1 MMGKE
6 ARFPVYM
13 LYWMQVLRSLI
24 PCRGVLHCLHTN
36 SNLYALIM

>member
-24 PCRGVLHCLHTN
+24 PCRESCTACIQTQTCMH
-36 SNLYALIM
+36 